1 MEENNNTLDAIRGL
15 PYFYSLVDYEEFNNV
30 TTCIEPEFNKG
41 SFNRFSNIGILFEIG
56 KQSREI
62 FVRKSVAKKAYSFF
76 QIIHDYS
83 SINVIVK
90 KGEDYSGINLLKKI
104 NSKSKIKGFIHI
116 YLKISEFPLKN
127 YILEEIYQKNEDFD
141 KIFLLKNK
149 FSNQTNDQQLKTI
162 AVLNSFNNQNQ
173 NTNILN
179 LNNKTYNNSNTN
191 SNANNLPQYNNGYN
205 NYNNNSQNEINNLK
219 SELSNANKII
229 NDQKLKIQ

>member
-30 TTCIEPEFNKG
+30 TTCIEPEFNKDN
-41 SFNRFSNIGILFEIG
+41 FNRLSKIAILFEIG

-162 AVLNSFNNQNQ
+162 AVLNSINNQNQ
-173 NTNILN
+173 NTNIVN
-179 LNNKTYNNSNTN
+179 LNKTYNNSNTN
-191 SNANNLPQYNNGYN
+191 PNANIYLN
-205 NYNNNSQNEINNLK
+205 
-219 SELSNANKII
+219 II
-229 NDQKLKIQ
+229 MDTIIIIIIFLII